1 MSDLQQ
7 QILDTAKSA
16 ISESIKSELV
26 GYGKPLSKITE
37 AVIDSHKGELFM
49 VLDKEVSQLIGGDGF
64 RDLIK
69 SELNKS
75 LAKILIQKMGG
86 ELEKQVNT
94 LKQNPQT
101 RAKITLA
108 INDIIESL

>member
-1 MSDLQQ
+1 M
-7 QILDTAKSA
+7 I
-16 ISESIKSELV
+16 
-26 GYGKPLSKITE
+26 
-37 AVIDSHKGELFM
+37 
-49 VLDKEVSQLIGGDGF
+49 LDKEVSQLIGGDGF

-69 SELNKS
+69 TELNKN

-108 INDIIESL
+108 ISDIIESL

>member
-1 MSDLQQ
+1 M
-7 QILDTAKSA
+7 
-16 ISESIKSELV
+16 
-26 GYGKPLSKITE
+26 
-37 AVIDSHKGELFM
+37 
-49 VLDKEVSQLIGGDGF
+49 DKEVSQLIGGDGF

-69 SELNKS
+69 TELNKN

-108 INDIIESL
+108 ISDIIESL

>member
-1 MSDLQQ
+1 MTLET
-7 QILDTAKSA
+7 QILKSA
-16 ISESIKSELV
+16 HDAIGKAIESELV
-26 GYGKPLSKITE
+26 GYGKPLSKVVE
-37 AVIDSHKGELFM
+37 SVIDSHKGELFM
-49 VLDKEVSQLIGGDGF
+49 ILDKEVSQLIGGDGF

-69 SELNKS
+69 SELNKN

-86 ELEKQVNT
+86 ELEKQVNA

-108 INDIIESL
+108 ISDIIESL